1 MPVITNQIGSPS
13 APLNQEVQVG
23 KPGSTPAEAHAQFAN
38 QLKNAI
44 HNVNESQAQSNEMTQ
59 ALARGEV
66 ENLHDVMITA
76 QKASI
81 TMQTTVQVQNKVVEA
96 YKEIMRMQV

>member
-1 MPVITNQIGSPS
+1 MPDI
-13 APLNQEVQVG
+13 LNQMSPLSVSMNST
-23 KPGSTPAEAHAQFAN
+23 KPSSTSKITPGEAHKTFAN

-44 HNVNESQAQSNEMTQ
+44 DGVNKSQVQSNQMTQ

-66 ENLHDVMITA
+66 DDLHNVMITA

-81 TMQTTVQVQNKVVEA
+81 TMQTTVKVQNKVVEA

>member
-1 MPVITNQIGSPS
+1 MNKS
-13 APLNQEVQVG
+13 QV
-23 KPGSTPAEAHAQFAN
+23 E
-38 QLKNAI
+38 
-44 HNVNESQAQSNEMTQ
+44 SNEMTK

-66 ENLHDVMITA
+66 DDLHNVMITA

-81 TMQTTVQVQNKVVEA
+81 TMQTTVQMQNKVVEA